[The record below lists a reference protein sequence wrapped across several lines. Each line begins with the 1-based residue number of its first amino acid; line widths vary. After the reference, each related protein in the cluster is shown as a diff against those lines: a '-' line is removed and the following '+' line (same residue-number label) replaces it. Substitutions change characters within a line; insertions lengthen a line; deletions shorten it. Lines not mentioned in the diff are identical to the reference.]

1 MHYLI
6 KKKNLIPNS
15 RGRGCLSL
23 QHDVFQVLLQDRV
36 LHSMKHEADV
46 LGVCGAR
53 EVGVDDF
60 VTVGVQVHEHF
71 QDEFSSCLGISLGSC
86 LQERGDAKCYVIH
99 ICLSAQSACIQS

>member
-1 MHYLI
+1 MPRSH
-6 KKKNLIPNS
+6 
-15 RGRGCLSL
+15 
-23 QHDVFQVLLQDRV
+23 QVVLLQVQLQDGV
-36 LHSMKHEADV
+36 LDGCKDEADV
-46 LGVCGAR
+46 LGICGAR